1 MPLQQRKMVR
11 QLLARL
17 QSRLYGKARYM
28 KNLLVRV
35 LDLPSRLN
43 VACIRIVKVK
53 VENFLACVASACI
66 CATKKSRIL
75 KGPKLNQSIPFDL
88 MFVSRI

>member
-1 MPLQQRKMVR
+1 LVVCGGQYRMPLQQRKMVR
-11 QLLARL
+11 QLLIRL
-17 QSRLYGKARYM
+17 QRRVYGKPRYV

-53 VENFLACVASACI
+53 
-66 CATKKSRIL
+66 L
-75 KGPKLNQSIPFDL
+75 KIF
-88 MFVSRI
+88 